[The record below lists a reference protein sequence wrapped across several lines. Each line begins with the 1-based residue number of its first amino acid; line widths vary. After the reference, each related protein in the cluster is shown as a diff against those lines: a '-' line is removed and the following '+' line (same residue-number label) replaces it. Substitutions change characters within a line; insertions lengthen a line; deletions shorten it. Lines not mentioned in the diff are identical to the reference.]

1 MTISRNQWSNWL
13 NLHRLSRQNG
23 TYGRSFRVAMIVG
36 TVLNLINQPETMAS
50 LVFLDFHSLQL
61 TYVIKAVLT
70 YIVPFLVATYG
81 AMTALRLQSEH
92 DNPSL

>member
-1 MTISRNQWSNWL
+1 
-13 NLHRLSRQNG
+13 
-23 TYGRSFRVAMIVG
+23 MIVG